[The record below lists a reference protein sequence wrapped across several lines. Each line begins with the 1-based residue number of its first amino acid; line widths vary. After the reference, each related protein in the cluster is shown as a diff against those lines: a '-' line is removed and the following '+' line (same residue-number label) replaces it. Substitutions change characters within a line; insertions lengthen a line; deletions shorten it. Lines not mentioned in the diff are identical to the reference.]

1 MSRFTSTRRGV
12 AAGIAGAGLAVGGLG
27 IASATD
33 DGAQSDSS
41 TPAASSSTDS
51 AFPERG
57 DSERG
62 PGRGPGGGPGGGR
75 ELGGAELAD
84 ALGVSETELQ
94 SALQAVRE
102 QLEPSPADRSTPPTD
117 VEHEERRT
125 QVIGA
130 LAEELDLSAA
140 EVSAAF
146 EELQQAREDERR
158 TALGD
163 RLDEAVT
170 AGDLTTEDRAAVLK
184 AFDAGVLGG
193 PEAGR
198 GAR

>member
-1 MSRFTSTRRGV
+1 MNRSTIIRRGV
-12 AAGIAGAGLAVGGLG
+12 ATGIAGAGLAVGGIG
-27 IASATD
+27 IASAAD

-41 TPAASSSTDS
+41 TPAPSSATDNGS
-51 AFPERG
+51 PKHG
-57 DSERG
+57 DR
-62 PGRGPGGGPGGGR
+62 GRGPGGGHM
-75 ELGGAELAD
+75 LGGPELAE

-94 SALQAVRE
+94 SALESVRE
-102 QLEPSPADRSTPPTD
+102 QLEPSQTDRSTPPTD
-117 VEHEERRT
+117 GEREERRD
-125 QVIGA
+125 QMIDA

-140 EVSAAF
+140 EVTTAI
-146 EELQQAREDERR
+146 EELQQARADERR

-170 AGDLTTEDRAAVLK
+170 AGDLTTEDRASVLK

-193 PEAGR
+193 GRGGDR

>member
-1 MSRFTSTRRGV
+1 MNRSTIIRRGL
-12 AAGIAGAGLAVGGLG
+12 ATGIAGAGLAVGGLG
-27 IASATD
+27 IAWAAD

-41 TPAASSSTDS
+41 TSAASYS
-51 AFPERG
+51 ADTGFPERG
-57 DSERG
+57 DRG
-62 PGRGPGGGPGGGR
+62 HGRGHGPGGGHGVGGP
-75 ELGGAELAD
+75 ELAE

-94 SALQAVRE
+94 SALESVRE
-102 QLEPSPADRSTPPTD
+102 QLEPSQADRSTPPAD
-117 VEHEERRT
+117 GELEERRD
-125 QVIGA
+125 QMIDA

-140 EVSAAF
+140 EVTAAF
-146 EELQQAREDERR
+146 AELQQERADERR

-170 AGDLTTEDRAAVLK
+170 AGDLTTEDRASVLK

-193 PEAGR
+193 PERGH